1 MKELAG
7 KYCRRCRSV
16 NIALAASGEV
26 IVVRCLDCTHTSV
39 FCPAEGCDGQ
49 MRDAVHRKY
58 KEQKCSQCG
67 HETKYRKQQLD
78 LLFNN
83 MMEVS

>member
-39 FCPAEGCDGQ
+39 FCPQVGCDGR
-49 MRDAVHRKY
+49 MLDAVHTGYR
-58 KEQKCSQCG
+58 EQKCAKCNYQTQY
-67 HETKYRKQQLD
+67 HPIKTTQLRM
-78 LLFNN
+78 FK
-83 MMEVS
+83 EVS